1 MSLLDIFATAWSSL
15 GANKLRA
22 SLTLLGIVIGVA
34 AVISLM
40 AVGRGAQEAVTSR
53 IQALGTNLLFVR
65 AVNTGLGEASPLT
78 VDDAYALVD
87 PVFSPSVE
95 AVAPEIST
103 NASVTRGGES
113 TFGQVLGVTP
123 EYSSVRNAPVEIGEF
138 ISPAHVLS
146 RSEVAVL
153 GPTVAEEL
161 FGARNP
167 VGSTVRLSGREF
179 TVIGVL
185 ESRGGTAFGFSD
197 SQVLVPITT
206 AYYRLSG
213 QRTPQGDVS
222 VQSINVQVKDV
233 ALMPSAEREI
243 TTLLRLRHRI
253 TDEDDFDVANQQDT
267 IETLEET
274 TETFAVFLGAI
285 ASISLLVGGIGIMN
299 IMLVSVT
306 ERTREIGIRKALGAK
321 RRDLLL
327 QFVTEATLLSLAGGG
342 IGVLAG
348 FLAGMALNG
357 RNLAGQQFNTSFDGE
372 IAILALV
379 VSASI
384 GLFFGIYPATR
395 AARLHPIDA
404 LRHE

>member
-1 MSLLDIFATAWSSL
+1 MTLLDIVATAWSSL

-22 SLTLLGIVIGVA
+22 MLTLLGIIIGVA

-65 AVNTGLGEASPLT
+65 EANTGSGDASPLT
-78 VDDAYALVD
+78 LDDAYALVD
-87 PVFSPSVE
+87 LVFAPSVLG
-95 AVAPEIST
+95 VAPEVST
-103 NASVTRGGES
+103 TASLVAQGES
-113 TFGQVLGVTP
+113 TFAGILGITP
-123 EYSSVRNAPVEIGEF
+123 EYDETRNVRVETGEF
-138 ISPAHVLS
+138 ISPAHVTN
-146 RSEVAVL
+146 RSEVVVL
-153 GPTVAEEL
+153 GATVAEDL
-161 FGARNP
+161 FGQRNP
-167 VGSTVRLSGREF
+167 VGSVVRINGREF

-185 ESRGGTAFGFSD
+185 EARGGGFGSAD
-197 SQVLVPITT
+197 TQALVPLTT

-213 QRTPQGDVS
+213 ERTAQGGII
-222 VQSINVQVKDV
+222 VQSINVQVADIG
-233 ALMPSAEREI
+233 LMDAATREI
-243 TTLLRLRHRI
+243 STLLRLRHRI
-253 TDEDDFDVANQQDT
+253 TDEDDFRITNQQDT

-274 TETFAVFLGAI
+274 TETFTVFLGAI

-342 IGVLAG
+342 IGVFAG
-348 FLAGMALNG
+348 FLAGLALNG
-357 RNLAGQQFNTSFDGE
+357 RNLAGQQFNTAFNGD
-372 IAILALV
+372 IAILAMV
-379 VSASI
+379 VSAAI